1 MTIEQRRVVQR
12 GEATYRELC
21 FSCHGGDGK
30 GAPMAGAAPGVTLAP
45 PLSGSARVLG
55 HRDYVINVL
64 LQGLSGPVAD
74 KEYPGGI
81 MVPMGMNTDQWIAD
95 VASYVRN
102 SFGNSGVFVTP
113 EDVARVRAATAR
125 KSPWTLAELERAIP
139 ALLTNTAQWKVTASH
154 NPDAAS
160 NVLAGTTRWDS
171 AAPQQPGMWFQI
183 ELPEPTS
190 ITELVIDSMVPGA
203 FGRGRGGGGRG
214 AGPAVAPVGFTVQ
227 VSDDGSAWGAPIAQG
242 AGTTPSTTI
251 SFPPVRARFVRITQ
265 TGTARTNEMWAVQQI
280 KIYRAGVPPR

>member
-1 MTIEQRRVVQR
+1 
-12 GEATYRELC
+12 
-21 FSCHGGDGK
+21 
-30 GAPMAGAAPGVTLAP
+30 
-45 PLSGSARVLG
+45 
-55 HRDYVINVL
+55 
-64 LQGLSGPVAD
+64 
-74 KEYPGGI
+74 
-81 MVPMGMNTDQWIAD
+81 
-95 VASYVRN
+95 
-102 SFGNSGVFVTP
+102 
-113 EDVARVRAATAR
+113 
-125 KSPWTLAELERAIP
+125 
-139 ALLTNTAQWKVTASH
+139 
-154 NPDAAS
+154 
-160 NVLAGTTRWDS
+160 
-171 AAPQQPGMWFQI
+171 MWFQI